1 MFLSLLKGINKVMLA
16 KLNEL
21 KNNAGFRRYF
31 ANTSWLFG
39 EKILRMGVGL
49 FVGVW
54 VARYLG
60 PEQFGLF
67 SYVQS
72 FVGLFAFIATLG
84 LDSII
89 VRELVQDESRR
100 DVLIGTAF
108 WLKLIGGFWVLAV
121 ITITVNFIPNDHATN
136 LLVFIVTSA
145 TIFQCFNVI
154 DFYFQSKVLGKYIV
168 LANVI
173 SFLLSTIVKIAL
185 ILTNAPLIYFAWSV
199 VFDSV
204 ILSLGFVYYYR
215 YTKHQLT
222 SWRWDTEIAKELLRN
237 SWPLILSSIA
247 IAIYLKIDQVMIK
260 EMMSNEAVGQYAAAT
275 RISEAW
281 YFIPV
286 VIASSLFP
294 SIINAKKQSKELY
307 YARLQKLYDIMV
319 WVAIVIAM
327 PMTLLSNWVVLLL
340 YGGAYRQ
347 AGSVLMI
354 HIWAGVFVSFGVVKG
369 KWLLLENMLTYGMI
383 CTCFGALSNIVL
395 NLLLINKMGI
405 KGSAVATF
413 VSYGISTFFLAF
425 FYPKDR
431 RSIKMFLKA
440 FIIERRT

>member
-1 MFLSLLKGINKVMLA
+1 MLA

-108 WLKLIGGFWVLAV
+108 GLKLIGGFGVLAA
-121 ITITVNFIPNDHATN
+121 IIISVNFIPNDHATN
-136 LLVFIVTSA
+136 LLVYIVTLA

-173 SFLLSTIVKIAL
+173 SFLLSTIVKIVL

-215 YTKHQLT
+215 YTKQQLT
-222 SWRWDTEIAKELLRN
+222 SWRWDTQIAIELLRN

-294 SIINAKKQSKELY
+294 SIINAKKQSKEVY

-319 WVAIVIAM
+319 WVAIVIAL

-413 VSYGISTFFLAF
+413 LSYGISTFFLAF
-425 FYPKDR
+425 FYPKDK
-431 RSIKMFLKA
+431 RSIKMFFKI
-440 FIIERRT
+440 FYK